1 MSRIFEALQR
11 SEAERAGAG
20 FPEPPSIATDLLRQ
34 AEQELVEQEAVV
46 RTAAVMP
53 APAVPSPSSVSPGQ
67 HVTLGGFR
75 SLHISPPVES
85 RLISVTDRESLGA
98 EKFRFLGVR
107 LRQLRQT
114 RPLKKV
120 LITSTLPE
128 EGKSTISTNL
138 AATLARKPQQK
149 ILLLE
154 GDLRRPVI
162 AGNLGQPKL
171 PGLTEWLKAKPGPL
185 TNIYHLEGPGF
196 YLLPAGVPAD
206 NPLEL
211 MQSGRLPGLIEELT
225 ARFDWI
231 IIDSPPLLP
240 LADTSLWSR
249 TADGVL
255 LVVREGK
262 TEKEQLKRGLASLDS
277 NNLLGF
283 VVNNCTSTDHREYYS
298 RYGPPAG
305 GS

>member
-1 MSRIFEALQR
+1 MAELQSTER
-11 SEAERAGAG
+11 QGTERQSSERQSASAVAA
-20 FPEPPSIATDLLRQ
+20 PPVQ
-34 AEQELVEQEAVV
+34 Q
-46 RTAAVMP
+46 
-53 APAVPSPSSVSPGQ
+53 
-67 HVTLGGFR
+67 VTLGGFR
-75 SLHISPPVES
+75 SIAVSPPVES
-85 RLISVTDRESLGA
+85 RLISYTDRESLGA

-114 RPLKKV
+114 RPLKKLLV
-120 LITSTLPE
+120 TSTLPE
-128 EGKSTISTNL
+128 EGKSTVSTNL

-162 AGNLGQPKL
+162 AQNLGQPKL
-171 PGLTEWLKAKPGPL
+171 PGLTEWLKAKPGPI
-185 TNIYHLEGPGF
+185 TNIYFLEGPGF

-249 TADGVL
+249 LADGTL

-262 TEKEQLKRGLASLDS
+262 TEKQQLQRGLASLDS
-277 NNLLGF
+277 ANLLG
-283 VVNNCTSTDHREYYS
+283 VIVNNCTSTDHREYYS
-298 RYGPPAG
+298 RYGPAG
-305 GS
+305 TSS